1 MTGRAVALAAV
12 GMLFV
17 PLTGSAQDEIA
28 GLPAATL
35 AQSIPFFA
43 FAAQGGNPALI
54 LTKSGG
60 ATEFDPRVLVASR
73 NGWRLL
79 TLGNDVHNTTWVSAG
94 RVIDGG
100 ELWGITAGQV
110 EGRNVLYFLSAGRD
124 GRVWR
129 FRGFLPTVSRFAV
142 VESFAMNKSD
152 KGTLV
157 LRLDDDPSPEAPR
170 LGYYIYLTKNGGRE
184 WSAPIYSQGR
194 PLPPSDPLLLPE
206 RSFTESQPPDL
217 ATWRVILE
225 NLQPPG

>member
-1 MTGRAVALAAV
+1 MTGRAVALATV
-12 GMLFV
+12 GLLFF
-17 PLTGSAQDEIA
+17 PFEGSAQDEIA

-54 LTKSGG
+54 LTRSGS

-73 NGWRLL
+73 NGWRLIL
-79 TLGNDVHNTTWVSAG
+79 LGNDLHNTTWVYAG

-100 ELWGITAGQV
+100 ELWAVTEGQA
-110 EGRNVLYFLSAGRD
+110 EGKSVLYFSSGSRD
-124 GRVWR
+124 GRLWR
-129 FRGFLPTVSRFAV
+129 LRGSLPKISRFAV
-142 VESFAMNKSD
+142 VETFAMNKND

-157 LRLDDDPSPEAPR
+157 LRLDDDPSPDAPR
-170 LGYYIYLTKNGGRE
+170 LGYYIYLTRTGGRE
-184 WSAPIYSQGR
+184 WSPPIYSQGK
-194 PLPPSDPLLLPE
+194 PLPPSDPLMVPD
-206 RSFTESQPPDL
+206 RSFNDTQPPDL